1 MTTDEAMIVA
11 KAKAF
16 ALDHEVED
24 GERDGGLAEGDPS
37 PGLNQRT
44 GHGTAVIEDDHIPD
58 GNGGDEDVLELL
70 GREVVG
76 RIREKRLCKFEEGF
90 GDLAGGEL
98 LRDRPLGWGGRTLA
112 LAHEFLTYRPWQ
124 PHEVQWLESAG
135 AAAQARHTRSMP
147 LCPNVH
153 NALAADLCQEHARM
167 ACDNDAGARH
177 RWGLTNAR
185 TAYRRVGRAVRRGAQ
200 GPRPRGKVTVPG
212 CAMAARAARSR

>member
-1 MTTDEAMIVA
+1 MVVA
-11 KAKAF
+11 KARAF

-24 GERDGGLAEGDPS
+24 GERDGGLSEGDPS
-37 PGLNQRT
+37 SGLSQEP
-44 GHGTAVIEDDHIPD
+44 GHGTAVIKDDRIPD
-58 GNGGDEDVLELL
+58 GKGGDEDVLEPL
-70 GREVVG
+70 GREGVR

-112 LAHEFLTYRPWQ
+112 LVHGFLTCTAHGSRTKR
-124 PHEVQWLESAG
+124 SG
-135 AAAQARHTRSMP
+135 SRAQAQRPRRGTRWSMP

-153 NALAADLCQEHARM
+153 NALATDPCQEHARM
-167 ACDNDAGARH
+167 ACDSDAGARH
-177 RWGLTNAR
+177 RWGLTDAR
-185 TAYRRVGRAVRRGAQ
+185 TACRRVERAARRGAQ